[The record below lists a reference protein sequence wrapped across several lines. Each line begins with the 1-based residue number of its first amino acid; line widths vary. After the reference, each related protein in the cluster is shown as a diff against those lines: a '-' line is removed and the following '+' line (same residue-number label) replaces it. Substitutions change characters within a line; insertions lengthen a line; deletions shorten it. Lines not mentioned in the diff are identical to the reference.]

1 MHNNVIQ
8 CGTELAMHQIG
19 QDIQSEHL
27 PLHKNEGVNI
37 YIAAPCFSFPGYAGL
52 NLPFH
57 AWEAAVADGRS
68 SGSAGGS
75 SSSSASSGSSDRS
88 DSSDINNHSITNTTA
103 AWIKIHTTPCKL
115 R

>member
-1 MHNNVIQ
+1 MYINVIQ

-52 NLPFH
+52 NLPFS
-57 AWEAAVADGRS
+57 AWEAAVVDGS
-68 SGSAGGS
+68 SNSAGSSSYS
-75 SSSSASSGSSDRS
+75 SSSSS
-88 DSSDINNHSITNTTA
+88 
-103 AWIKIHTTPCKL
+103 
-115 R
+115 